1 MRTVIVWISF
11 ILLFATPLSSQNM
24 HGSSLNIATFNIR
37 MDTSKDGLDA
47 WSHRKEMVNGLI
59 RFHDFDIFGIQEGFH
74 HQIMDILEPGDYDY
88 VGVGRDDGKEA
99 GEHSAILYKRE
110 RFLVLDKGD
119 FWFSETPDIP
129 SKGWDATCCN
139 RICSWVKFKDSAS
152 GKVFYFFNVHYDH
165 QGKEARRQSSI
176 LLMKKIRQIAGGY
189 PVICT
194 GDFNATPDSEPIQ
207 IILEDGL
214 LNDSY
219 RVTLLPPYGTTGTFN
234 SFNIQAEMTGR
245 IDYIWTTKDIM
256 VQKYGVLNDIQY
268 GHFPSDHFPVMVNVI
283 F

>member
-1 MRTVIVWISF
+1 
-11 ILLFATPLSSQNM
+11 M
-24 HGSSLNIATFNIR
+24 HGTSLNIATFNIR
-37 MDTSKDGLDA
+37 MDTPKDSLDA

-139 RICSWVKFKDSAS
+139 RICSWVKFK
-152 GKVFYFFNVHYDH
+152 V
-165 QGKEARRQSSI
+165 
-176 LLMKKIRQIAGGY
+176 
-189 PVICT
+189 
-194 GDFNATPDSEPIQ
+194 
-207 IILEDGL
+207 
-214 LNDSY
+214 
-219 RVTLLPPYGTTGTFN
+219 
-234 SFNIQAEMTGR
+234 
-245 IDYIWTTKDIM
+245 
-256 VQKYGVLNDIQY
+256 
-268 GHFPSDHFPVMVNVI
+268 
-283 F
+283 

>member
-1 MRTVIVWISF
+1 MRTIIIWISL
-11 ILLFATPLSSQNM
+11 ILFSVTSVSSQNRNV
-24 HGSSLNIATFNIR
+24 SSLNIATFNIR
-37 MDTSKDGLDA
+37 MDTPKDSLDA

-74 HQIMDILEPGDYDY
+74 HQITDILEPGTYAY

-99 GEHSAILYKRE
+99 GEHSAIIYKRE

-129 SKGWDATCCN
+129 GKGWDATCCN
-139 RICSWVKFKDSAS
+139 RICSWAKFKDVAS
-152 GKVFYFFNVHYDH
+152 GKAFYFFNVHYDH
-165 QGKEARRQSSI
+165 QGKEARRQSSR
-176 LLMKKIRQIAGGY
+176 LLMKKIRQIAEGY

-194 GDFNATPDSEPIQ
+194 GDFNAVPGSEPIQ

-219 RVTLLPPYGTTGTFN
+219 RVTLKPPYGTTGTSN
-234 SFNIQAEMTGR
+234 SFNVQAEMKNR

-256 VQKYGVLNDIQY
+256 VHKYGVLNDVQD
-268 GHFPSDHFPVMVNVI
+268 GHFPSDHFPVMINVS